1 MFEHTVSVHRCPRQS
16 NPNELRGFMR
26 RLFSFFAVM
35 LSVTTLFC
43 NAVFA
48 DSDSDLAKKLAN
60 PVAALISVP
69 IQANY
74 DENIGASEDGSVW
87 RTNIQPVIPFSIGSD
102 WNLISRTIVPLI
114 SQDDIPVNGAGE
126 SGLGDI
132 SQSLFFS
139 PKKPTANGLIWGVG
153 PVLLLNTASDE
164 ALGAEKWGIGPTGVA
179 LKQAGPWTYGLL
191 ANHIESFA
199 GEDDRGD
206 VSATF
211 IQPFVS
217 YITKTKTTIGMNT
230 ESTYDWEAEQWS
242 VPVNL
247 TVNQLLKVG
256 SQLIQVGGGARYWAD
271 SPDGGPE
278 DWGLRLQLTFLF
290 PK

>member
-1 MFEHTVSVHRCPRQS
+1 MRAFVS
-16 NPNELRGFMR
+16 G
-26 RLFSFFAVM
+26 
-35 LSVTTLFC
+35 LSVLLGLTTVLSGS
-43 NAVFA
+43 ALAESDA
-48 DSDSDLAKKLAN
+48 DVAKKLAN

-74 DENIGASEDGSVW
+74 DENIGVNDQGSVW
-87 RTNIQPVIPFSIGSD
+87 RTNIQPVIPISIGTN
-102 WNLISRTIVPLI
+102 WNLISRTIVPVI

-126 SGLGDI
+126 DGLGDI
-132 SQSLFFS
+132 LQSLFFS
-139 PKKPTANGLIWGVG
+139 PKEPTANGLIWGVG
-153 PVLLLNTASDE
+153 PALLMDTASDE
-164 ALGAEKWGIGPTGVA
+164 ALGAEQWGIGPTGVA
-179 LKQAGPWTYGLL
+179 LKQTGPWTYGLL

-199 GEDDRGD
+199 GDDDRAD

-211 IQPFVS
+211 IQPFLS
-217 YITKTKTTIGMNT
+217 YITETKTTIGLNT

-247 TVNQLLKVG
+247 GAYQLLKIG
-256 SQLIQVGGGARYWAD
+256 GQLIQVGGGVRYWAD
-271 SPDGGPE
+271 SPDAGPE